1 MLDSEPRR
9 EENSVGLASSIC
21 ALGDGSLPASFDG
34 VRSHLPQ
41 EWIAG
46 CLKEHGIASVRNRR
60 LPVEQVVWLVVGM
73 GIYRDQPIKEIVR
86 RLNLALPDET
96 GKGKRKVRSLSNGS
110 ITPARDKVGE
120 EPLCSLFRI
129 TGNSWA
135 LESAGRH
142 AWRGLKLF
150 GIDGTSLR
158 LPDSKA
164 NREEF
169 EGTTDSAFPL
179 LRLVALVALRSR
191 LVLNAECD
199 GWRTSE
205 MALANRLLPSIP
217 DHSLTVLDRYFN
229 KHGFWHAI
237 AQGGGQER
245 HWLVRAKDNLEWTPI
260 ERLGH
265 GDILAEIRPRA
276 KAREEHP
283 GLPEVL
289 RVRVIKR
296 QKPGFK
302 LRILITSLL
311 DPIRF
316 PASEIAQ
323 LYCDRWE
330 QEMAYDEIKTETL
343 ESCETIRSK
352 SPERVR
358 QEVWGVLTAYN
369 VIRREMEAAAV
380 QLKVEPSRISFRTSL
395 VLIRD
400 LFYWAE
406 VASPGRLPKMLMKL
420 RLDLAQF
427 VLPRRR
433 KRTYPRAVKRPQL
446 KYAVRVHAVT

>member
-1 MLDSEPRR
+1 M
-9 EENSVGLASSIC
+9 GLASSIC
-21 ALGDGSLPASFDG
+21 ALGDGSLPSSFDG

-41 EWIAG
+41 EWIAA

-73 GIYRDQPIKEIVR
+73 GLYRDCPIGEIVR
-86 RLNLALPDET
+86 RLNLALPPEE
-96 GKGKRKVRSLSNGS
+96 GKGKRKGKRKVRSLSNGS

-120 EPLCSLFRI
+120 EPLGSLFRT
-129 TGNSWA
+129 TGNHWT
-135 LESAGRH
+135 LESAERH

-158 LPDSKA
+158 LPDSKE
-164 NREEF
+164 NRAEF
-169 EGTTDSAFPL
+169 EGTAGSAFPL
-179 LRLVALVALRSR
+179 LRLVAVVALRSR
-191 LVLNAECD
+191 LILNAEFD

-205 MALANRLLPSIP
+205 LALSNRLLPSIP

-245 HWLVRAKDNLEWTPI
+245 HWLVRAMDNMDWTPI

-265 GDILAEIRPRA
+265 GDILAEIRPSA
-276 KAREEHP
+276 KAREAHP

-296 QKPGFK
+296 QKPGFR

-311 DPIRF
+311 DPVRY

-343 ESCETIRSK
+343 ESCETVRSK

-369 VIRREMEAAAV
+369 VIRREIEAVAL
-380 QLKVEPSRISFRTSL
+380 QLKVPPSRISFRASL
-395 VLIRD
+395 MLIRD

-406 VASPGRLPKMLMKL
+406 VASPGRLPKMLAKL
-420 RLDLAQF
+420 RMDLADF
-427 VLPRRR
+427 ILPPRR
-433 KRTYPRAVKRPQL
+433 KRTYPREVKRLQL
-446 KYAVRVHAVT
+446 KYPVRVHAPA